1 MSSSFPILYEDNH
14 IVVAVKP
21 QNVPS
26 QSDNTGDLSFQDMV
40 RKYIRDKY
48 NKPGNVFTGLVHRL
62 DRPAGGVMVF
72 ARTSK
77 AASRLSKELAEHRLR
92 KVYYA
97 VLGGNVYDLPDA
109 GTLEDWLC
117 KDHTRNSSRVC
128 REAAPGAKLAVLD
141 YQVLDRR
148 DGLALVRIELQ
159 TGRSHQI
166 RVQFAS
172 RGTPLVGDYR
182 YGGPKGTALCL
193 WSAELSLVHPT
204 RKEEMTFG
212 APPPDE
218 APWNLFHL
226 PKPQAIFKSDSPES
240 AGHS

>member
-1 MSSSFPILYEDNH
+1 MSSRFPILYEDNH

-26 QSDNTGDLSFQDMV
+26 QSDDTGDLSFQDMV
-40 RKYIRDKY
+40 REYIRDKY
-48 NKPGNVFTGLVHRL
+48 NKPGNVYTGLVHRL

-97 VLGGNVYDLPDA
+97 VLGGNVYDLPDS

-117 KDHTRNSSRVC
+117 KDRAHNTSRVC
-128 REAAPGAKLAVLD
+128 RETTPGAKFARLD

-182 YGGPKGTALCL
+182 YGGIKGTALCL
-193 WSAELSLVHPT
+193 WSGELSLVHPT
-204 RKEEMTFG
+204 RKEEMTFR

-218 APWNLFHL
+218 APWSLFHF
-226 PKPQAIFKSDSPES
+226 PKPQQASGSQPAGS
-240 AGHS
+240 AGSS